1 MFLTFV
7 NPTNTYK
14 AYIQTAHEAPLRMI
28 IPLMILGLGAM
39 VHGFLTRDIVIGLGS
54 LLFNNIFTNY
64 IHFNLVDSE
73 FLSAFIKNIPLM
85 FTIFGAFLSLLLIN
99 CFNVNK
105 SFVFNQKLT
114 PFSRLFYI
122 FLNKK

>member
-54 LLFNNIFTNY
+54 LLFNNI
-64 IHFNLVDSE
+64 S
-73 FLSAFIKNIPLM
+73 S
-85 FTIFGAFLSLLLIN
+85 
-99 CFNVNK
+99 
-105 SFVFNQKLT
+105 
-114 PFSRLFYI
+114 
-122 FLNKK
+122 

>member
-39 VHGFLTRDIVIGLGS
+39 VHGFLTRDIV
-54 LLFNNIFTNY
+54 
-64 IHFNLVDSE
+64 
-73 FLSAFIKNIPLM
+73 K
-85 FTIFGAFLSLLLIN
+85 
-99 CFNVNK
+99 
-105 SFVFNQKLT
+105 
-114 PFSRLFYI
+114 
-122 FLNKK
+122 